1 MQHFSGDREVGVVN
15 IMSDLSDE
23 IVIVVPVVLGATLV
37 VLAVSMVVFIA
48 WYSHRKKI
56 WCFARAERKTQPLT
70 FHTPAELES
79 RLQHKRRL
87 RGFKGARKSRLGHS
101 SIKKSLLGDQPDGDV
116 QNPLV
121 GADELDDDF
130 TNPVFDI
137 EAARY
142 LDAAITIQ
150 CWWRMLK

>member
-1 MQHFSGDREVGVVN
+1 
-15 IMSDLSDE
+15 MSDTNDE
-23 IVIVVPVVLGATLV
+23 IVIVVPAVLGATLT
-37 VLAVSMVVFIA
+37 VLAIVMVVFVI
-48 WYSHRKKI
+48 WFSHRKKI
-56 WCFARAERKTQPLT
+56 WCFARADRRTQPLT

-87 RGFKGARKSRLGHS
+87 RGFKGNRKSKLDH
-101 SIKKSLLGDQPDGDV
+101 SIKKSLLSDQCDGDV

-121 GADELDDDF
+121 GVDELNDDF
-130 TNPVFDI
+130 TNPVFDV

-142 LDAAITIQ
+142 LDAATTIQ